1 MHWRLILGLGFQN
14 YNDYNPIAK
23 TGNSNV
29 IGNASGNTATA
40 AITTGAGAQSVYLS
54 YRGLENYYGHIW
66 KWVDGFNINNNIP
79 YLCNNPA
86 NFADDTASN
95 YTRPKD
101 ANGTDITMHNA
112 NGFQGTLE
120 LNGRAFMPASLT
132 GGSAS
137 AKITDSYYQN
147 TGWQVAISGG
157 AADNGVHDGCFCL
170 FCNDASGHVR
180 RYFSGRLVFR
190 K

>member
-1 MHWRLILGLGFQN
+1 M
-14 YNDYNPIAK
+14 
-23 TGNSNV
+23 
-29 IGNASGNTATA
+29 
-40 AITTGAGAQSVYLS
+40 
-54 YRGLENYYGHIW
+54 ENFYSHLW

-86 NFADDTASN
+86 NFADDTDSN
-95 YTRPKD
+95 YTGPKD

-147 TGWQVAISGG
+147 TGWRVARSGG
-157 AADNGVHDGCFCL
+157 HANYGVDDGCFYLNCYM
-170 FCNDASGHVR
+170 ASGHVAR
-180 RYFSGRLVFR
+180 DISGRLVFR